1 MTVPGARRKP
11 RRSWASSSPPS
22 DPDFPELQWGE
33 WETEVPG
40 CRTWWGMGGRGGR
53 DLRTVLSPAEVHW
66 AGHPDQQPGPGP
78 VPAPS
83 QGSHLGTV
91 LFICRVNSEVLDL
104 LLGTED
110 SCPSQFIHANLIP
123 TVMC

>member
-1 MTVPGARRKP
+1 
-11 RRSWASSSPPS
+11 
-22 DPDFPELQWGE
+22 
-33 WETEVPG
+33 
-40 CRTWWGMGGRGGR
+40 MGGRGGR

-110 SCPSQFIHANLIP
+110 SCPSQFIHENLIP